1 MLDAVEES
9 IRDIME
15 CFLVKKVAES
25 EDYTKNKQL
34 DTLHSISDDSQAIPQ
49 VIEDE
54 LRAVVVRKQS
64 EKHLDKKFMNL
75 NKILAQ
81 FANSTHYVEKVRL
94 MRIYLFLVIA
104 IGKSLHFFVQ

>member
-15 CFLVKKVAES
+15 CFLVKAEIKKVADS
-25 EDYTKNKQL
+25 EDFTKNNKL
-34 DTLHSISDDSQAIPQ
+34 HTLHTISDDSEEMPQ

-94 MRIYLFLVIA
+94 MRIYLFLVIV
-104 IGKSLHFFVQ
+104 IGK